1 MQITGMLWGRK
12 LLDLVEYPHSEVRG
26 PELSVDDIKDMI
38 KKHGELF
45 IKPVFKGG
53 VGKKGKSGLIGRAK
67 NVADALKEKE
77 RLYFAEH
84 KHENTVAKSD
94 GVTYEAAVPADH
106 EVYFSISEAPF
117 IGHRS

>member
-26 PELSVDDIKDMI
+26 PELSVDEIKDMV
-38 KKHGELF
+38 KRHGEIF

-67 NVADALKEKE
+67 KF
-77 RLYFAEH
+77 Y
-84 KHENTVAKSD
+84 
-94 GVTYEAAVPADH
+94 
-106 EVYFSISEAPF
+106 
-117 IGHRS
+117 